1 MNKAILMG
9 RLTKNPELRQTPNG
23 VSVVSFTL
31 AVDRR
36 FKSQNGERETDFI
49 PMIAWRQQ
57 AEFIAKYFKQ
67 GSKMVAVGSIQVRSY
82 DKNGERRYITEIVVD
97 EVYFAESKVASFN
110 NNYGGDTANKPQP
123 AVSQASNKPQA
134 NDAFDLDDSD
144 EFFNVSG
151 SDNTL
156 PFSL

>member
-36 FKSQNGERETDFI
+36 FKSQSGERETDFI

-67 GSKMVAVGSIQVRSY
+67 GSKMVAIGAIQVRSY
-82 DKNGERRYITEIVVD
+82 DKNGERRYITEVVVD
-97 EVYFAESKVASFN
+97 EVYFAESKASSSTS
-110 NNYGGDTANKPQP
+110 NYSNA
-123 AVSQASNKPQA
+123 QASSQTATNQQAAQA
-134 NDAFDLDDSD
+134 NSAFDLDDSD

-151 SDNTL
+151 SDDSL

>member
-23 VSVVSFTL
+23 VAVVSFTL

-36 FKSQNGERETDFI
+36 FKSQSGERETDFI

-82 DKNGERRYITEIVVD
+82 DKNGERRYITEVVVD
-97 EVYFAESKVASFN
+97 EVYFAESKGNSATSNYNQNTPVSNAS
-110 NNYGGDTANKPQP
+110 
-123 AVSQASNKPQA
+123 ASSNQPQA
-134 NDAFDLDDSD
+134 NSAFDLDDSD

-151 SDNTL
+151 NNDNL

>member
-36 FKSQNGERETDFI
+36 FKSQSGERETDFI

-67 GSKMVAVGSIQVRSY
+67 GSKMVAIGAIQVRSY
-82 DKNGERRYITEIVVD
+82 DKNGERRYITEVVVD
-97 EVYFAESKVASFN
+97 EVYFAESKAGSSAS
-110 NNYGGDTANKPQP
+110 NYSNA
-123 AVSQASNKPQA
+123 QASSQTATTEQA
-134 NDAFDLDDSD
+134 AKANSAFDLDDSD

-151 SDNTL
+151 SDDSL

>member
-9 RLTKNPELRQTPNG
+9 RLTKNPELQQTSSGIP
-23 VSVVSFTL
+23 VVRFTL

-67 GSKMVAVGSIQVRSY
+67 GSKMVAIGAIQVRSY
-82 DKNGERRYITEIVVD
+82 DKNGERRYATEVVVD
-97 EVYFAESKVASFN
+97 EVYFAESKASSASP
-110 NNYGGDTANKPQP
+110 NYASGATTATLPTKAQ
-123 AVSQASNKPQA
+123 QPQA
-134 NDAFDLDDSD
+134 NSAFDLDDSD
-144 EFFNVSG
+144 EFFTASG
-151 SDNTL
+151 SDDSL

>member
-9 RLTKNPELRQTPNG
+9 RLTKNPELQQTSSGIP
-23 VSVVSFTL
+23 VVRFTL

-82 DKNGERRYITEIVVD
+82 DKNGERRYVTEVVVD
-97 EVYFAESKVASFN
+97 EVYFAESKSSSSLP
-110 NNYGGDTANKPQP
+110 NYGSGATTSTLPPKTQ
-123 AVSQASNKPQA
+123 QPQA
-134 NDAFDLDDSD
+134 NAAFDLDDSD
-144 EFFNVSG
+144 EFFNASG
-151 SDNTL
+151 SDDSL

>member
-23 VSVVSFTL
+23 VAVVSFTL

-36 FKSQNGERETDFI
+36 FKSQSGERETDFI

-82 DKNGERRYITEIVVD
+82 DKNGERRYITEVVVD
-97 EVYFAESKVASFN
+97 EVYFAESKGNSATSNYNQNTPVSNAS
-110 NNYGGDTANKPQP
+110 
-123 AVSQASNKPQA
+123 ASSKQPQA
-134 NDAFDLDDSD
+134 NSAFDLDDSD
-144 EFFNVSG
+144 EFFNVPG
-151 SDNTL
+151 NDDNL